1 MRKLATGLVVALVA
15 AAFALGLAGGSLLA
29 GGGSASRST
38 AASRSTSS
46 SSTPPIIGRV
56 LAPGPRRRPTRT
68 QVAVRTP
75 QAGSTTAQTPRVG
88 PVHGPMPLM
97 GSAGNGGTPA
107 RGNPAQTPAQT
118 SPLIAQTPPANGS
131 TPAAAGSAAPAGAS
145 STPPTSTS
153 GATTTS
159 AEPPSSSSEPVEVG
173 AGARGA
179 AIGAALK
186 LLQSAAASSANAD
199 TPAVDRVLQGLCV
212 QLVDASLSPAGAFG
226 SCEVR

>member
-1 MRKLATGLVVALVA
+1 M
-15 AAFALGLAGGSLLA
+15 
-29 GGGSASRST
+29 
-38 AASRSTSS
+38 
-46 SSTPPIIGRV
+46 
-56 LAPGPRRRPTRT
+56 
-68 QVAVRTP
+68 
-75 QAGSTTAQTPRVG
+75 
-88 PVHGPMPLM
+88 HGPMPLM

-131 TPAAAGSAAPAGAS
+131 TPAAGSAAPAGAS

-173 AGARGA
+173 AGARGT

-186 LLQSAAASSANAD
+186 LLQSAAASSAYAD
-199 TPAVDRVLQGLCV
+199 TPAVDKVLQGLCV

-226 SCEVR
+226 SCEGT